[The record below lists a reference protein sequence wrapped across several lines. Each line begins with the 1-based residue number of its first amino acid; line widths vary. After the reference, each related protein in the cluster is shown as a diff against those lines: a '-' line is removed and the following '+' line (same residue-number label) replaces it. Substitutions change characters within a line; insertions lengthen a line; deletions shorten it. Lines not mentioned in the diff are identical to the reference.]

1 METEVILMLGSFILG
16 LIVGVVLTRPQVIK

>member
-16 LIVGVVLTRPQVIK
+16 LIMGVILTRPQIIK

>member
-16 LIVGVVLTRPQVIK
+16 LIIGVILTRPQIIK